1 MTFRTLG
8 INGQMGPQII
18 YEPAQIFRGRV
29 NRNGVGKGV
38 FAYLKKSCIVIL
50 LELVQIFLCEIR
62 QAPPIESV

>member
-29 NRNGVGKGV
+29 NRYGVGKGV